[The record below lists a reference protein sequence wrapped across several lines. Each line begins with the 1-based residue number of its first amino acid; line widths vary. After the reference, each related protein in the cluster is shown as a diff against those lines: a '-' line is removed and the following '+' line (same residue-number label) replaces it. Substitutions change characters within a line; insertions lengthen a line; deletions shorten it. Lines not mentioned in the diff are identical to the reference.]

1 MKLKKWV
8 KFVLLIILLSSIFLF
23 LYKIINNN
31 SNEKEEEK
39 VIEINIVDTLYEKLK
54 DKDISYEFLVWIND
68 NYKDSLNKLN
78 TLLETNTYEDSMWH
92 NITGNSY
99 IVLNDLYNKK
109 YDSMDNV
116 KIVESRNPSVLSFVG
131 DVSLADNWYIM
142 PKYDERGKKVYGI
155 LSDDVVNTMNN
166 SDLMVVN
173 SEFTVSN
180 RGTKMNGKQY
190 TFRANPKRLTIYD
203 EMGVDLVT
211 LANNHVY
218 DFGRDAFLDMLD
230 SFDEY
235 KIPRIG
241 AGKNIE
247 EAMKP
252 YYFVINGYKFAF
264 VNATRAEKY
273 IMTPEAGEDSPGV
286 FRCYNPTNM
295 VNLITEVKKESD
307 YVIAII
313 HFGKEGYHELEE
325 EQVKSAKMYIDAG
338 ASAVIGHHAHV
349 LQGIEFYNNKP
360 IIYNLGDF
368 IFNGDKEETA
378 MFQIKLNDDGTME
391 YYILPALQRDC
402 YTDFLEGDEKQKLI
416 DKIIS
421 WSINAN
427 IDENGK
433 ITEKN

>member
-273 IMTPEAGEDSPGV
+273 IMTPEAG
-286 FRCYNPTNM
+286 
-295 VNLITEVKKESD
+295 
-307 YVIAII
+307 VII
-313 HFGKEGYHELEE
+313 
-325 EQVKSAKMYIDAG
+325 AKM
-338 ASAVIGHHAHV
+338 
-349 LQGIEFYNNKP
+349 
-360 IIYNLGDF
+360 
-368 IFNGDKEETA
+368 
-378 MFQIKLNDDGTME
+378 IK
-391 YYILPALQRDC
+391 
-402 YTDFLEGDEKQKLI
+402 K
-416 DKIIS
+416 
-421 WSINAN
+421 
-427 IDENGK
+427 
-433 ITEKN
+433 